1 MGGESILESINGYEY
16 ADSVTYEDGGK
27 KITVIRKFAE
37 EGDLNKIVFEIA
49 AARAWEEA
57 DL

>member
-1 MGGESILESINGYEY
+1 MESINGYEY

-27 KITVIRKFAE
+27 IIMVIRKFAE

>member
-1 MGGESILESINGYEY
+1 MESINGYEY
-16 ADSVTYEDGGK
+16 ANSVTYEDGGK